1 MDWTEKL
8 LAKSTFIE
16 TSFLAPDCHLAK
28 KLTSDQKPL
37 SLRTVRFLHR
47 SVWWGTMR

>member
-28 KLTSDQKPL
+28 KLACDQKPI
-37 SLRTVRFLHR
+37 SLHSVRFLHR
-47 SVWWGTMR
+47 SV